1 MALHAF
7 SVLVQMDIQVCYDG
21 PEWEAVSDEAKD
33 FLAKLLDRDCN
44 TRMTAA
50 EGLQHPWIAKFCGG
64 DVCLAAETDVQLPPA
79 TPQGSLR

>member
-1 MALHAF
+1 MP
-7 SVLVQMDIQVCYDG
+7 SVLVQIDIQVCYDG

-33 FLAKLLDRDCN
+33 FLSKLLDRDYN

-64 DVCLAAETDVQLPPA
+64 DVGLAAENNVQLPPT
-79 TPQGSLR
+79 TPQESLR